1 MAKKTLK
8 EELLEKLNPLTAED
22 FDRAFGVSGEAE
34 RLINYY
40 ESKEGVSL
48 NDFDYLVGQGL
59 AAAADGAD
67 ISKENVADVCGTVK
81 NAVDAYKKT
90 SAFGRF
96 FSYLNPF
103 PNKYRT
109 MRNEIKEAKEFLSEK
124 GIDRDDLEAF
134 CNGEKEIG
142 DVKFPEIG
150 ENQQVV
156 NTLNGK
162 EKLIRENLRTDYRT
176 EDLPGYLKVQE
187 YRKFFNREEFDLDK
201 DRMFA
206 EKLDHMID
214 RATLDIKE
222 QGNYAE
228 MRSKEWA
235 VLIEGMYDEQE
246 IGSAKI
252 PVEISSNKLGLDF
265 EEEEEAPFL
274 PDNPEVEDKKE
285 KGEPKVD

>member
-187 YRKFFNREEFDLDK
+187 YRKFFNREKFDLDK

-252 PVEISSNKLGLDF
+252 PVELSSNKLGLDF

-274 PDNPEVEDKKE
+274 PGNPEVEDKKE